1 MELSKLL
8 LKVLYLIIIYTI
20 CYVVLQSQ
28 TSLMNMN
35 VMVLT
40 LFISVLIMYISFE
53 YVYQFLIHSE
63 VIFKTTNKD
72 SDKKEQSAKGNRRSR
87 TEVEKTV
94 HVANKQINDYVLDHT
109 HKYIQDGVFS
119 A

>member
-20 CYVVLQSQ
+20 CYLVLQSQ

-40 LFISVLIMYISFE
+40 LFISVLIMYVTFE

-63 VIFKTTNKD
+63 VIFKTNKD
-72 SDKKEQSAKGNRRSR
+72 PEKKEQSDKGNRRSR
-87 TEVEKTV
+87 TEVEKSV
-94 HVANKQINDYVLDHT
+94 HVSNKQINDYVLDHT
-109 HKYIQDGVFS
+109 HKYIQAGVFS
-119 A
+119 G